1 MTSQINTN
9 GIDVNYPVPGQNNS
23 SQPLRDN
30 FAQIR
35 TQLNTGANEI
45 TDLQSKVVVKA
56 ALNNSTLNNDMGN
69 TLISNASTR
78 GFRATTYNLG
88 NALAGTVVVDV
99 NRADVQFGALQG
111 NVVLSFG
118 NWAPTNT
125 QSNVVL
131 RLTFANAAGTPA
143 YVSLP
148 NSCVSSNNNFGV
160 TLLEN
165 YANVGGTATLSA
177 PANANIIELR
187 FSTIDCGNTVTVEP
201 INRPYQTTQVVTRDP
216 APTGLPGDV
225 NGDVAVGASI
235 GQVTANT
242 TLNGP
247 TVITANTFTSTG
259 SSISGTTLTIGTLT
273 AGSISARM
281 LLTGS
286 GVAANTYIV
295 SNQTGS
301 GSGSTWTVSPSQ
313 SVSST
318 AIDGSTGIIT
328 DANNVAV
335 LTVGVQ
341 TSGVVQPG
349 MILTGANV
357 TANTFIV
364 KNISGSGNGSTWQV
378 STAQFG
384 ANTTIGGNIGLLT
397 VNDTT
402 GFYRDMPITFTGT
415 TFGNINT
422 GTTYYVKEI
431 ASATGVTLS
440 TTPGGAMLTLSNAS
454 GTMSGNPVTYM
465 YLATNDYNS
474 DSFAKTVT
482 NTYVTTNS
490 IKLSGTA
497 NLAVNAPV
505 VFTGNVF
512 GGITA
517 NVVYYVKTIDSGNSN
532 ITVSQSR
539 YNGIAGSPVL
549 LTTANGT
556 ATATCY
562 TGGND
567 IWQRISFNAW

>member
-1 MTSQINTN
+1 MSQINTN
-9 GIDVNYPVPGQNNS
+9 GIDVNYPVPGQNNN
-23 SQPLRDN
+23 SQGFRDN

-131 RLTFANAAGTPA
+131 RLAFANAAGTPA
-143 YVSLP
+143 YISLP
-148 NSCVSSNNNFGV
+148 SSCVNSNNNFGV

-216 APTGLPGDV
+216 VPTGLPGDV
-225 NGDVAVGASI
+225 NGDVAVGVSI

-273 AGSISARM
+273 AGTISPGM
-281 LLTGS
+281 LLTS
-286 GVAANTYIV
+286 GAAANTYIV
-295 SNQTGS
+295 SNQTGT

-313 SVSST
+313 TVSST
-318 AIDGSTGIIT
+318 AINGSTGIIT

-349 MILTGANV
+349 MILNGTNV

-397 VNDTT
+397 VSNTT

-440 TTPGGAMLTLSNAS
+440 TTPAGAMLTLSNAS

-465 YLATNDYNS
+465 YLATDDYNS
-474 DSFAKTVT
+474 NSFSKTVT
-482 NTYVTTNS
+482 NTYVTTNV

-497 NLAVNAPV
+497 NLAVNAPI

-512 GGITA
+512 GSIAA
-517 NVVYYVKTIDSGNSN
+517 NTVYYVKTIDSGNSN

-539 YNGIAGSPVL
+539 YDGIAGSPVL

-567 IWQRISFNAW
+567 IWKRISFSAW